1 MSETLSTLEYGDVSP
16 PSQSAEVFYSITSH
30 FTKQAKK
37 RQLKTMGK
45 WLLMRAQYRRL
56 CSRSKH
62 GSDKK

>member
-37 RQLKTMGK
+37 RQQKNDGQVAADARSISKTMFPLK
-45 WLLMRAQYRRL
+45 AWER
-56 CSRSKH
+56 
-62 GSDKK
+62 